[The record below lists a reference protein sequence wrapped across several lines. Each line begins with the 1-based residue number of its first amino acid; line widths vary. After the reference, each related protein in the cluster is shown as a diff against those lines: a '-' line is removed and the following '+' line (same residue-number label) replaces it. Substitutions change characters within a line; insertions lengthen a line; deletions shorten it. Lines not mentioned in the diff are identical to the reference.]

1 MQLLCDTSDIAF
13 RPSVATIGFFDGVH
27 RGHRYLI
34 EQVREAAA
42 ARGLA
47 SSVITFPI
55 HPRKV
60 MQSDYHPE
68 LLTTCDEKVTLLAQT
83 GIDSCIML
91 DFTPEV
97 ARLSAKEFMSILKEQ
112 YQIQALVIGHDHRFG
127 HNRSEGFEDYVR
139 YGKAL
144 GMEILLA
151 RAYTY
156 KREEAETEVTIS
168 SSVIRRLLQE
178 GNVSEAAEY
187 LGYDFFLEGT
197 VVGGYHVGRKIGFPT
212 ANLRVTDPDK
222 MIPADGV
229 YAVHIFLEGKKYGG
243 MLSIGYRPT
252 LDNGPDRS
260 IEVHI
265 FHFNADIYNQPMRIS
280 FVRRTRPEL
289 KFNSMDELI
298 ERLHLDE
305 AEIKAILSPR

>member
-47 SSVITFPI
+47 SSVITFPM

-97 ARLSAKEFMSILKEQ
+97 ARLSAKEFMSILKER
-112 YQIQALVIGHDHRFG
+112 YRIQALVIGHDHRFG

-156 KREEAETEVTIS
+156 KREVAETEVTIS

-212 ANLRVTDPDK
+212 ANLRVDDPDK

-229 YAVHIFLEGKKYGG
+229 YAVHVFLEGKKYGG

-305 AEIKAILSPR
+305 AEIKGILSPR